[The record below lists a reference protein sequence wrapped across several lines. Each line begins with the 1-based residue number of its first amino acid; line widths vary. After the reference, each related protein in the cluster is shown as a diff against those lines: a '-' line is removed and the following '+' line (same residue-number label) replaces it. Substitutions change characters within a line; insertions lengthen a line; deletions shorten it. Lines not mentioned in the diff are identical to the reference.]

1 VTRFDALGGAAVGLA
16 LAALFLVET
25 CAPLRGRVRPRA
37 ERLATN
43 ALVALGAALVV
54 RLALVPVG
62 VVVAGAAERAGVGLL
77 HWLPVPAGLAWPAGL
92 LLLDYT
98 MYVWHR
104 LNHRVPLLWRFH
116 VVHHTDLDLDVS
128 TALRFHAGEL
138 LLSCGWRAAQVAVIG
153 PPVALVLVFE
163 VVFDTAPRS
172 TTATGGCRTRSTAR
186 WRRWWSRR
194 ECTASITRPGRPRR
208 TATGRC

>member
-1 VTRFDALGGAAVGLA
+1 RRRRRRASGTRPSCTRSASAGPPRRVVTRFDALGGTAVGLA

-25 CAPLRGRVRPRA
+25 RAPLRRRVRPRA

-92 LLLDYT
+92 LDRKST
-98 MYVWHR
+98 R
-104 LNHRVPLLWRFH
+104 LN
-116 VVHHTDLDLDVS
+116 S
-128 TALRFHAGEL
+128 
-138 LLSCGWRAAQVAVIG
+138 S
-153 PPVALVLVFE
+153 
-163 VVFDTAPRS
+163 
-172 TTATGGCRTRSTAR
+172 
-186 WRRWWSRR
+186 
-194 ECTASITRPGRPRR
+194 
-208 TATGRC
+208 